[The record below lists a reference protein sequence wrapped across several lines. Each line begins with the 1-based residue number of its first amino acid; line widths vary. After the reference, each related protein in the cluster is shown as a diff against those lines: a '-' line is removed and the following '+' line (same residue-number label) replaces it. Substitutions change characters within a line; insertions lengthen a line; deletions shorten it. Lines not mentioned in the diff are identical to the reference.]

1 LNGDD
6 SPSGFLCPNEAKKM
20 NENHPTAPFGRR
32 TLTLAMVASQA
43 NARACPEDKTVHK
56 WKTFRAITEAK
67 DHVNI
72 SDRALTVLNAL
83 LTCIPDT
90 VLTPGKDLIVF
101 PSNLSLSERTHG
113 MAATTLR
120 RHLFALVSSGLI
132 IRRDSP
138 NGKRYAR
145 RSSDGSVD
153 QAFGFDLTPIVAR
166 ADEFERLA
174 EQVRQARRAA
184 ALARER
190 VTILRR
196 DIAKMIAIGVEEGAS
211 GDWVSLH
218 RAFVALSGRLPRVI
232 TPALVEPLVLQLEA
246 LAVEVGKLLDSHLSA
261 QKSDGNDSHSGAHY
275 QNSNTEPLT
284 ELEPSFRGS
293 RGQSPEVPQPS
304 TPGVGRPIAF
314 PLGLILK
321 ACPDIADYAR
331 GGIANWNDLVAT
343 AGLVRTVLGVSPS
356 AWDEA
361 VEAMGEADAAV
372 TIAAI
377 LQRSTEINS
386 AGGYLRGLTTK
397 ARAGNYS
404 IGPIVMSLLRRR
416 TAKQEELGSLG

>member
-1 LNGDD
+1 MND
-6 SPSGFLCPNEAKKM
+6 S
-20 NENHPTAPFGRR
+20 HPTAPFGCR

-43 NARACPEDKTVHK
+43 NARGCPDDRVVHK
-56 WKTFRAITEAK
+56 WKIFRAITEAK
-67 DHVNI
+67 ELVNI

-83 LTCIPDT
+83 LTCVPET

-101 PSNLSLSERTHG
+101 PSNMSLSERTHG

-120 RHLFALVSSGLI
+120 RHLFALVSGGLI
-132 IRRDSP
+132 IRKDSP

-145 RSSDGSVD
+145 RSSDGTVD

-166 ADEFERLA
+166 AEEFERLA
-174 EQVRQARRAA
+174 EQVRQDRRLA

-190 VTILRR
+190 ITILRR
-196 DIAKMIAIGVEEGAS
+196 DIAKMITIGLEEGVS
-211 GDWVSLH
+211 GDWQRLH
-218 RAFVALSGRLPRVI
+218 RDFVALSGRLPRMI
-232 TPALVEPLVLQLEA
+232 TPALVEPLALRLEA
-246 LAVEVGKLLDSHLSA
+246 LAIEVGKLLDSHLSE
-261 QKSDGNDSHSGAHY
+261 QNMDGNDLHSGAHY
-275 QNSNTEPLT
+275 QNSNTDPLT
-284 ELEPSFRGS
+284 ELEPRFRES
-293 RGQSPEVPQPS
+293 RGQTPEQSSATAPRVS
-304 TPGVGRPIAF
+304 RPIAF

-321 ACPDIADYAR
+321 ACPDIADYTR
-331 GGIANWNDLVAT
+331 GGISNWNDLVAA
-343 AGLVRTVLGVSPS
+343 AGVVRSALGVSPS

-377 LQRSTEINS
+377 LQRSTEINN

-416 TAKQEELGSLG
+416 TKSEVVGSVGT